1 LDFLFVGN
9 RLSLDFLNTRPVID
23 GAPVELLPDD
33 AALKKWLHATGV
45 PATPVALE
53 PLLEFRED
61 WRTAVLGVEAGK
73 PASTAFLARLN
84 ALLRDRPGIDEVV
97 RAGGSLARERRYPDA
112 FGAIAADAADL
123 LTAVDPN
130 RIRKCD
136 NCVLHFL
143 DTSKKGTR
151 RWCSMRL
158 CGNRLKV
165 AAYTSRQKNA
175 RKETA

>member
-23 GAPVELLPDD
+23 GEPVELLPDE
-33 AALKKWLHATGV
+33 AALQRWLRAAGLP
-45 PATPVALE
+45 PAPVAPE
-53 PLLEFRED
+53 PLLEFREH
-61 WRTAVLGVEAGK
+61 WRAAVLGVEAGK
-73 PASTAFLARLN
+73 PPSQAFLARLN
-84 ALLRDRPGIDEVV
+84 TLLRERPGIDEVI
-97 RAGGSLARERRYPDA
+97 RTGGALARQRHYPDA

-123 LTAVDPN
+123 LTAADPA
-130 RIRKCD
+130 RLRKCD

-151 RWCSMRL
+151 RWCRMSI

-165 AAYTSRQKNA
+165 AAYTRRQKSV
-175 RKETA
+175 